1 MNPIRRSAL
10 AIAATCG
17 VVAVAPVVDAAP
29 LTVSDASDST
39 ATGAVPPALTPTGTA
54 GAECPPPT
62 TVPPTDPTVTTTT
75 VPESTTTTTTTTTTT
90 VPAPPAG
97 LVTPADPASPITVP
111 PTSTPVDPC
120 DTTTTTTVPVPTD
133 TTPTTTIDPSIPTTV
148 APPSSE
154 VPPPVDTAPVP
165 TTAVAEIPAV
175 TVPAEVPATETTTTI
190 AEATASATAEPQAVG
205 EVAPVDGSTANLP
218 LPPLNP
224 SWTSQGVPRFVL
236 PSIPGSSA
244 LQPGRTPAG
253 ERVVLAEN
261 VDVIL
266 ATIRQLESSNRYDIG
281 PNKAQASGAY
291 QYIPRTW
298 NNYGG
303 YAEAYLAPP
312 EVQDERARSD
322 VERFL
327 TMYGG
332 NVAMVP
338 VMWYYP
344 RAAVE
349 PLWMDRVPN
358 PAGGNRLTIRQYQT
372 LWLEKLDANASTL
385 LGTYV
390 ATPEA
395 PAALSVVSEI
405 PTPTTTVPVDPA
417 AADAAAAAPTTVAPT
432 TVRQPV
438 PPTTVPPTTVPP
450 TTVPA
455 TVPPTPVAAIPGA
468 PATDPATETST
479 TVAPTTTIP
488 VPRIVS
494 DEITVS
500 EPTMELAT
508 RSVPPGYEST
518 GNEGPA
524 RTIVFPVLGPVA
536 YADGWMD
543 SRDGGRR
550 RHEGT
555 DIVGVQMQPILA
567 AVDGEITRL
576 QTESIGIRGVAITIR
591 DSDGWRYNY
600 FHDNNDTPGTD
611 DGQASDAFRLAPGLA
626 VGSQVV
632 AGQIIG
638 YMGDSGNAED
648 SVTHLHFE
656 FRNPDGFASPS
667 YWSLKAAE
675 ARQACTIG
683 IGPWST
689 PVLVRAG
696 RRRAPATVP
705 RRPRTHWSLRTGEP
719 AATDGSLVERPI
731 EHTVVTP
738 LFGEGQ
744 WVIDSDGRVT
754 ATGDAALILPRRDL
768 QCDPGPATPF
778 GTDAAGWR
786 EITSGIVDG
795 TVLEGADLSRT
806 ILAGVVPKPE
816 PPATDPAIPT
826 DPAVPTDAA
835 PTEAAAA
842 TPATVAPVTVTP
854 ATGVALAPATRIPTW
869 TSGGLWPTS
878 AGTAP
883 AASPLP
889 MTTPSA
895 LSLVDAPADPADV
908 DSANVDPAEVVQTEP
923 IGEPL
928 AFVDTAT
935 GETII
940 VRFERPLRPDRLIGP
955 R

>member
-1 MNPIRRSAL
+1 MNPVRRSAL

-17 VVAVAPVVDAAP
+17 AVALAPVVDAAP
-29 LTVSDASDST
+29 LSVPTDGATTDAVPAGSVPATPAPVVEECAPTTSAPATTTPTTTPTSTPTSSPT
-39 ATGAVPPALTPTGTA
+39 ATPA
-54 GAECPPPT
+54 
-62 TVPPTDPTVTTTT
+62 VTTTT
-75 VPESTTTTTTTTTTT
+75 VATATVVGATATDAAAGSTDTTT
-90 VPAPPAG
+90 
-97 LVTPADPASPITVP
+97 P
-111 PTSTPVDPC
+111 PTSTPTDPC
-120 DTTTTTTVPVPTD
+120 TTTTTSTV
-133 TTPTTTIDPSIPTTV
+133 PTTTIPDTENPSSTSTPSTAVPTSSVGTTVTSTV
-148 APPSSE
+148 APASTETPS
-154 VPPPVDTAPVP
+154 A
-165 TTAVAEIPAV
+165 TTS
-175 TVPAEVPATETTTTI
+175 TEVPATETATTE
-190 AEATASATAEPQAVG
+190 AGATASATAEPQ
-205 EVAPVDGSTANLP
+205 GSSGTPGGVEPIGPSTPTSTNPP

-224 SWTSQGVPRFVL
+224 SWTTEGVPRFVV
-236 PSIPGSSA
+236 PRIPGSTS

-266 ATIRQLESSNRYDIG
+266 ATIRQLESHDRYDIG
-281 PNKAQASGAY
+281 PNRALASGAY
-291 QYIPRTW
+291 QYIPSTW

-303 YAEAYLAPP
+303 YPEAYLAPP
-312 EVQDERARSD
+312 EVQDERARAD
-322 VERFL
+322 VERIL
-327 TMYGG
+327 SMYGG
-332 NVAMVP
+332 NLSMVP

-344 RAAVE
+344 RAAIE

-358 PAGGNRLTIRQYQT
+358 PGGGNRLTIREYQT
-372 LWLEKLDANASTL
+372 LWLERLDENASTM

-390 ATPEA
+390 TTPA
-395 PAALSVVSEI
+395 SPAALSVLSE
-405 PTPTTTVPVDPA
+405 TPTQTTTIPVDPF
-417 AADAAAAAPTTVAPT
+417 AADLATVPETT
-432 TVRQPV
+432 V

-450 TTVPA
+450 TTVPPT
-455 TVPPTPVAAIPGA
+455 TVPPTTVPLIGPPVPEPTLIGP
-468 PATDPATETST
+468 P
-479 TVAPTTTIP
+479 VPTTTVP
-488 VPRIVS
+488 APRIVA
-494 DEITVS
+494 DEVTVS
-500 EPTMELAT
+500 EATMELAA
-508 RSVPPGYEST
+508 RSVPPEYEPT
-518 GNEGPA
+518 DGAGWT

-567 AVDGEITRL
+567 AVDGEVTRL

-591 DSDGWRYNY
+591 DSEGWRYNY

-611 DGQASDAFRLAPGLA
+611 DGQASDAFRLAPGLE
-626 VGSQVV
+626 VGSLVV

-656 FRNPDGFASPS
+656 FRDPGGSARPS
-667 YWSLKAAE
+667 YWSLRSAE

-689 PVLVRAG
+689 PVLSAQVELESLPDEPDTLVADTLVADGRAFASPTTE
-696 RRRAPATVP
+696 APDLADVPDATI
-705 RRPRTHWSLRTGEP
+705 EP
-719 AATDGSLVERPI
+719 LI

-738 LFGEGQ
+738 MYGDGQ

-786 EITSGIVDG
+786 VITTDIVDG
-795 TVLEGADLSRT
+795 TVLEGADLSET
-806 ILAGVVPKPE
+806 ILADVVRDPE
-816 PPATDPAIPT
+816 PPPT
-826 DPAVPTDAA
+826 DPAVPTDAEPSTTGPA
-835 PTEAAAA
+835 VPTEVVPVPD
-842 TPATVAPVTVTP
+842 TPPISVP
-854 ATGVALAPATRIPTW
+854 IPTW
-869 TSGGLWPTS
+869 TSAGFWPTGS
-878 AGTAP
+878 NLADG
-883 AASPLP
+883 
-889 MTTPSA
+889 
-895 LSLVDAPADPADV
+895 ADP
-908 DSANVDPAEVVQTEP
+908 DPAEEAPSTLPIVDIPVEP
-923 IGEPL
+923 LAEPL